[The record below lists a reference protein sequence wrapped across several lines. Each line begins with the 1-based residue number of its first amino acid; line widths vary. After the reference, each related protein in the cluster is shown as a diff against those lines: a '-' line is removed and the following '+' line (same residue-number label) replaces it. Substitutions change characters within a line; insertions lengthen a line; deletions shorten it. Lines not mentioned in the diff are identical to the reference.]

1 MDTFELLFAL
11 LIVYLPMLSGYIMS
25 TGLAE

>member
-1 MDTFELLFAL
+1 MDMLDFVFAL

-25 TGLAE
+25 TGFAD